1 PNNSFKP
8 TPLRYANHMADKACH
23 VLRSTA
29 RRGLTLA
36 LGVTWRLQMTE
47 GTTGAKTIWLT
58 LLHVVVGTAL
68 LFGTLWPYEFT
79 ALLPH
84 AYQFANW
91 PFAFKV
97 AVGVAAA

>member
-1 PNNSFKP
+1 
-8 TPLRYANHMADKACH
+8 
-23 VLRSTA
+23 
-29 RRGLTLA
+29 
-36 LGVTWRLQMTE
+36 MTE

-68 LFGTLWPYEFT
+68 LFGTLCPYEFT

-97 AVGVAAA
+97 AVGVAAAICVIGDVWFFALRPSLEMPQTRHGRRSGGA